1 MRKVIYAINMTLDG
15 YFDHNN
21 GVPDE
26 ELMKYFTDLVRDADL
41 FVYGR
46 KTYELMVPYWPD
58 VAKSDSET
66 KVDKDFAEAFVS
78 KKMVVFSR
86 SLASAEGDNVRI
98 VRTDLRDEVFK
109 LKQEPGKNIL
119 IGGVDIPSQLIAL
132 GLVDEYRFVVMPV
145 LAGKGRR
152 LFEAISP
159 EKIKLGLVES
169 RVFKSSGSVLLHY
182 LKQ

>member
-1 MRKVIYAINMTLDG
+1 MRKLIYAINTTLDG

-26 ELMKYFTDLVRDADL
+26 ELMEYFTDLVRDADL

-86 SLASAEGDNVRI
+86 SLKER
-98 VRTDLRDEVFK
+98 
-109 LKQEPGKNIL
+109 
-119 IGGVDIPSQLIAL
+119 
-132 GLVDEYRFVVMPV
+132 
-145 LAGKGRR
+145 
-152 LFEAISP
+152 
-159 EKIKLGLVES
+159 
-169 RVFKSSGSVLLHY
+169 
-182 LKQ
+182 